1 MTTLR
6 VLIPLF
12 LFPVL
17 TLFAGCATVEESIDQ
32 EVDERVQENVD
43 EGVEKTADAIE
54 GGIEN
59 AVKCTVGDTECIE
72 KAQEN
77 GETVV
82 LTDEEGNVQRDEN
95 GDPVTASDR
104 ASESGAE
111 SQSDKQGRKPGE
123 ANPNY
128 DFEPGERTIFA
139 EDFSD
144 DTVGDFP
151 RNLEF
156 RQGSMEIVEME
167 GQRFLRANE
176 SGSVFRVQLPETL
189 PERFTIEF
197 DYYTGYWTDNLYISS
212 LNESGEAVGENY
224 FHVGGGELGVGGRG
238 ENAVTSIKDSKRA
251 SKQIVPIRIM
261 VDGSYV
267 KAYMGRE
274 RFANIPNADI
284 ARTSTLGFNFDR
296 LKNNAAIGN
305 LRIAAGGRDLY
316 NALQSEGRV
325 AVQDIQFDTGKAT
338 LKPSSDET
346 LEEVASLLTEHPDLD
361 LLIEG
366 HTDDTGGFDENKKLS
381 EERAQAVKEALVQ
394 DHGIDESRLKTVG
407 LGSTQPTAPNDTEE
421 GRAQNRRVELV
432 QQ

>member
-1 MTTLR
+1 MTVLR
-6 VLIPLF
+6 FFFALF
-12 LFPVL
+12 LLPALMVFV
-17 TLFAGCATVEESIDQ
+17 GCATVEEAV
-32 EVDERVQENVD
+32 EEEADERIQENVD

-59 AVKCTVGDTECIE
+59 AVKCVVGDTECIE
-72 KAQEN
+72 EAQEN

-82 LTDEEGNVQRDEN
+82 LTDEEGNVKRDED

-104 ASESGAE
+104 EGE
-111 SQSDKQGRKPGE
+111 PGTETQPDKQGREPGE

-151 RNLEF
+151 RSLEF
-156 RQGSMEIVEME
+156 RQGSMEIVEMR
-167 GQRFLRANE
+167 GQRFLRVNE
-176 SGSVFRVQLPETL
+176 DGSVFRVQLSETL
-189 PERFTIEF
+189 PDRFTIEF
-197 DYYTGYWTDNLYISS
+197 DFYTEDWTDNMYISP
-212 LNESGEAVGENY
+212 LDESGKTVGGNY
-224 FHVGGGELGVGGRG
+224 FHVAGGELGVAARG
-238 ENAVTSIKDSKRA
+238 DGVSSIKDSRRA
-251 SKQIVPIRIM
+251 SEEVVPVRIM

-284 ARTSTLGFNFDR
+284 ARTNTLRFDVDR
-296 LKNNAAIGN
+296 LGSSAYIGD

-316 NALQSEGRV
+316 SAIQSEGRV
-325 AVQDIQFDTGKAT
+325 AVQDIQFDTGEAT
-338 LKPSSDET
+338 LKSSSTET
-346 LEEVASLLTEHPDLD
+346 LKKVASLLTEHPDLD

-366 HTDDTGGFDENKKLS
+366 HTDNTGDFETNKQLS
-381 EERAQAVKEALVQ
+381 EERAQAVKDALVQ
-394 DHGIDESRLKTVG
+394 DYGIDESRLRTVG
-407 LGSTQPTAPNDTEE
+407 LGSTQPVTSNETEE

-432 QQ
+432 EQ